1 MWSKRDF
8 VKGATAVVTAGLVVP
23 GRPEVSAGST
33 VASGS
38 AAPAVLA
45 VPPGSAVDVVVYN
58 DWYPTA
64 HAFAADFASRG
75 ARALPVQ
82 GDAGKL
88 WYDSLRGLVAG
99 GSRRIAGMTTHT
111 DLFILETLARDH
123 GLKVRHRNS
132 DGGARLVSW
141 VLT

>member
-8 VKGATAVVTAGLVVP
+8 VKGAAAALAGVVMPIRA
-23 GRPEVSAGST
+23 
-33 VASGS
+33 AS
-38 AAPAVLA
+38 P
-45 VPPGSAVDVVVYN
+45 VDIVVYN
-58 DWYPTA
+58 DWYAPA
-64 HAFAADFASRG
+64 HAFATDLAQRG
-75 ARALPVQ
+75 ALALPLQ

-88 WYDSLRGLVAG
+88 WYDTLRGLVTG

-123 GLKVRHRNS
+123 GLKVRHRHS

>member
-8 VKGATAVVTAGLVVP
+8 VKGAAAMTVGVVMPIRAASSAATGASVA
-23 GRPEVSAGST
+23 RPESA
-33 VASGS
+33 VA
-38 AAPAVLA
+38 P
-45 VPPGSAVDVVVYN
+45 VPAVDVVVYN
-58 DWYPTA
+58 DWYAPA
-64 HAFAADFASRG
+64 HAFATDLAERG
-75 ARALPVQ
+75 ARALPLH

-88 WYDSLRGLVAG
+88 WYDTLRGLVTG